1 LSESAMCRFLQK
13 QKLTVKKNLRS
24 SQADKKK
31 YKKAADR
38 ILEKIRNFA
47 PENFVNFLY

>member
-1 LSESAMCRFLQK
+1 VQIPAKTETHRK
-13 QKLTVKKNLRS
+13 KKNLRS

-47 PENFVNFLY
+47 PENFVNFLD